1 MASEFVISPTPF
13 VEKCK
18 RLAKSRH
25 LYVDAKSGS
34 IRLAWSALSE
44 DGAPNKIEYINRAE
58 AASLGITYE
67 ILIDA
72 VLKGGGIIDG
82 IGHYPVTDEII
93 RRLKKSYFKNRS

>member
-1 MASEFVISPTPF
+1 MASEPTISPKPF

-18 RLAKSRH
+18 RLARSRH

-44 DGAPNKIEYINRAE
+44 DGTPNKIEYINRAE

-72 VLKGGGIIDG
+72 VLKSGGIVDG
-82 IGHYPVTDEII
+82 SGHYPVTDEII
-93 RRLKKSYFKNRS
+93 RRLRKVGLQKK